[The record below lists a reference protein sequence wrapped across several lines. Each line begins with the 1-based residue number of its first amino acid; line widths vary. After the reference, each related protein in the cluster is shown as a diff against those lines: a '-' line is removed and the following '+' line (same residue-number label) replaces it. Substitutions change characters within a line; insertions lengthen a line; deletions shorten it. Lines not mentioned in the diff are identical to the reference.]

1 MLKEITMKPTQKTQ
15 SAKNSSNK
23 KTATVKKNF
32 DEILA
37 YCGYKLDGKKI
48 VATEKYNPVPY
59 QGL

>member
-1 MLKEITMKPTQKTQ
+1 MKPTQKTQ

-32 DEILA
+32 DAILA
-37 YCGYKLDGKKI
+37 YCGYKLDGEKI